1 MTTLSIQPPFP
12 ILTDADGQPLE
23 DGYIWIGTANL
34 PPIGNPI
41 AVYWDAALTIP
52 AALPIRTRGG
62 YPVNAGTPARLYV
75 GSDYSILVQNKNGS
89 TLYSAPDGASDR
101 FSAAQIEFLQAGA
114 GAVARTVQ
122 SKLRDVVSAKDFGA
136 VGDGIADDTVALQA
150 AINAGSVC
158 LPTGTYLVTTTLSVP
173 ANRSILGNEGV
184 RILYTGSGTALQ
196 LGGSNI
202 EIQNLTLDG
211 NRTGTTYVAGSNAIT
226 ANAPSWAARYTNI
239 RICRCTIAN
248 WDDNAI
254 RMSYVENVD
263 VTENNISRIGRA
275 GVLLLSPRRSRVN
288 ENRISNI
295 TPGSGGVSPLLNAY
309 GITFT
314 RNATDNFT
322 LDPLPNDCEAV
333 GNIVDG
339 VPTWEGI
346 DTHGGQNIRVV
357 DNTVEN
363 CLIGIAVV
371 PSDGPTLPANAQE
384 CVIVNNNVE
393 GSNVGGPVRG
403 PGILL
408 SPASISGGTAIG
420 HKIIGNILRNCGTD
434 NPALVPSGAAVYVS
448 QSTGVQVSDNHLFDS
463 RWSAI
468 DLANII
474 VGAAVT
480 NNQIVNVAAVSGNAT
495 GVRATS
501 ATVLATVD
509 GNVMSGPYTGVD
521 VLAVPSANYG
531 LSLGQNVFDGLTTR
545 YSATTAQRLIGGTR
559 LSETRGWINF
569 DGTSAAIRAAY
580 QATVTRTAV
589 GAYTVTL
596 TEPGLVGAIAASITS
611 SASFNIID
619 TIGTDRVEFR
629 TLNAA
634 GANVDATI
642 VCVSM
647 FAR

>member
-12 ILTDADGQPLE
+12 ILTDTDGSPLE
-23 DGYIWIGTANL
+23 NGYIWIGTANQ
-34 PPIGNPI
+34 PAQTNPI
-41 AVYWDAALTIP
+41 AVYWDAALTQP
-52 AALPIRTRGG
+52 AVQPIRTQGG

-75 GSDYSILVQNKNGS
+75 GSDYSILVQNKNG
-89 TLYSAPDGASDR
+89 LMVYSAPDGASDR

-226 ANAPSWAARYTNI
+226 ANAPSWAARYANI
-239 RICRCTIAN
+239 RVFSCTITN
-248 WDDNAI
+248 WDDNAVCMGYI
-254 RMSYVENVD
+254 ENVD
-263 VTENNISRIGRA
+263 ITENTISRIGRA

-288 ENRISNI
+288 GNRISNI
-295 TPGSGGVSPLLNAY
+295 TPGAGGAAPLLNAY

-314 RNATDNFT
+314 RNATDNFA

-346 DTHGGQNIRVV
+346 DTHGGQNIRFV

-363 CLIGIAVV
+363 CFIGIAVV
-371 PSDGPTLPANAQE
+371 PGDGPTIPANASE
-384 CVIVNNNVE
+384 CVIVNNNVD
-393 GSNVGGPVRG
+393 GNNAGGPARG
-403 PGILL
+403 SGISL
-408 SPASISGGTAIG
+408 SPASAAGGTAIG
-420 HKIIGNILRNCGTD
+420 HKIICNTLLGCGTD
-434 NPALVPSGAAVYVS
+434 NPALLPSGAAIYVS
-448 QSTGVQVSDNHLFDS
+448 QCTGAQVSDNHLFDS

-480 NNQIVNVAAVSGNAT
+480 NNQIINVAAVSGNST

-509 GNVMSGPYTGVD
+509 ANVLSGPYIGID
-521 VLAVPSANYG
+521 ALAVPSTNYG
-531 LSLGQNVFDGLTTR
+531 LSLGQNVFNGLTSR
-545 YSATTAQRLIGGTR
+545 YSATTAQRLVGGTR
-559 LSETRGWINF
+559 LSEARGWINF

-580 QATVTRTAV
+580 GATVTRTAV
-589 GAYTVTL
+589 GTYTVTL
-596 TEPGLVGAIAASITS
+596 SEPGLIGTVAATITS
-611 SASFNIID
+611 SANVNIID
-619 TIGTDRVEFR
+619 TIATNSVEFR
-629 TLNAA
+629 TLNGA
-634 GANVDATI
+634 GVAVDAVI